1 MSKAYVGEAPL
12 TVTTTLT
19 EDTKLAGIDFLKRF
33 WVGFHNLIIIA
44 LLFSLLG
51 IGIGVKVSHQFYVE
65 KLSEVVQTG
74 AMLHNKKVYSILP
87 KI

>member
-1 MSKAYVGEAPL
+1 MGKAYIGEAQ
-12 TVTTTLT
+12 VAETTTLT
-19 EDTKLAGIDFLKRF
+19 EDTKVATIDFLKRF
-33 WVGFHNLIIIA
+33 WVGCHNSIILA

-74 AMLHNKKVYSILP
+74 AMLHNKKVYTILP